1 MKTINCEWVQERIL
15 LYGTED
21 LAAQEAQ
28 SVRRHLSHCAS
39 CAAAAQNLVDTAE
52 LVQNALQTTLEAPP
66 TLQARVMSS
75 VRATPQEL
83 ARKTPARSSFKERF
97 LSFFNAPRRAPR
109 LAMAAA
115 ALLIA
120 VAGYSVGLQRAT
132 PEKVISDTP
141 TMLPAIDGHPTLQ
154 LASLGDLHRM
164 SLANPRPAEVSGS
177 DARQVSQT
185 LSSLVKFPVAA
196 IDLAAEGA
204 RLMGGLRCTVSG
216 TPSAFLC
223 YDWNGERVSLYQIDG
238 RKVNFPSLTSMNF
251 DGRCFMV
258 GEADNL
264 TYIGWCAGN
273 NHFVM
278 VSGAKAD
285 DLLRL
290 ARYAS
295 ESPHQS

>member
-1 MKTINCEWVQERIL
+1 MKKIDCEWVQEHIL

-21 LAAQEAQ
+21 LAPQDAKL
-28 SVRRHLSHCAS
+28 VRHHLSECAD
-39 CAAAAQNLVDTAE
+39 CATAAQNLVDTSE
-52 LVQNALQTTLEAPP
+52 LVQSALQTTLEAPP
-66 TLQARVMSS
+66 NLETRVMASL
-75 VRATPQEL
+75 RAAPQQL
-83 ARKTPARSSFKERF
+83 ARKTPSRSPF
-97 LSFFNAPRRAPR
+97 LSRLSSFFNSQRRAPR

-120 VAGYSVGLQRAT
+120 VTGYSIGLQRAM
-132 PEKVISDTP
+132 PEKVPSDMP
-141 TMLPAIDGHPTLQ
+141 MMAARDGHPALQ

-177 DARQVSQT
+177 DARQVSQA

-196 IDLAAEGA
+196 VDLAAQGA

-238 RKVNFPSLTSMNF
+238 RKVDFPSLTSMNF
-251 DGRCFMV
+251 KGRCFMI
-258 GEADNL
+258 GEADGL
-264 TYIGWCAGN
+264 TYVGWCAGT

-278 VSGAKAD
+278 VSGAKSD